1 MEDDDVFDG
10 MLNVYSTLRGQASPK
25 PDVSVLGY
33 SGAPASRDTS
43 HPFSDMATCSPLLG
57 PASSQALHGGFAS
70 SSALGP
76 GSLFSGLSPVMQHGS
91 AGPHGVSAGP
101 LQLPRAAVSS
111 PMTGACAGPGMPA
124 GSVAS
129 GFDGAV
135 SAAHAPRP
143 ARDLAGDVPFQ
154 ARVDSAPLPGQPHSS
169 GASWRPAGAASS
181 VPSSMPVGH
190 HGAAADT
197 WSHTDAP
204 GTLGGKA
211 VMLARRGGPAH
222 AGVMLPMGPAPAE
235 QEPARSD
242 HRQHGDALRSR
253 HGGKSGPTSPTTPR
267 APAAAAA
274 ARSAGAAARSDSR
287 SDATSTASPAAA
299 QSSPGSSDAPPSRG
313 GRSARRGAAGRR
325 VGEPSKKRRFLWDH
339 ELHRAFIAAVF
350 DIGVRQA
357 TPKSLFEAMRA
368 ILVQG
373 MPVELD
379 DGQPIPGGSAGL
391 AGYGGRDGPLHSA
404 GMVKAAHGGAKRQAA
419 ADAGGGAAG
428 RGSSASGGA
437 PAAVQSMAVLRH
449 DGCPDNMTSEHIKSH
464 LQKFRANVRKSRDAF
479 LQDYARAMR
488 EARARASEE
497 EAKTGAVANPPGF
510 STFPMAMPVHMQ
522 PERPPM
528 HRPDGS
534 LLYPPAMDAQV
545 AARLLKA
552 SKRRGGAARAKAEA
566 ALAAAGAQEPTLPLR
581 RSKRSRSDASLKDP
595 GAGALSK
602 PSMWPGGAPTAA
614 EVEVDVPLCSTVDEA
629 PGLLAFPAACLDDLA
644 GAGAGGSVFRGVC
657 QPDAV
662 DASAVSL
669 DAGAL
674 AARLLDALDG
684 QGIETPDQVRAMLPG
699 PRDASGSPAKRPRAA
714 APSDDGALAH
724 AAGDSSGSVAAG
736 STSQAPGAG
745 ALEGAAAA
753 ALRALALLA
762 QAQVPRVEKAPVRVV
777 ARLSLGQLAP
787 AMVEAGLDTT
797 SLMWPLLGPG
807 AVGPLG
813 PQHWKDP
820 LWAAVTPETGEE
832 DDPSEPQASSGGAV
846 SLPTVPASLEGL
858 IKTMQKRQTVHRTMQ
873 LQQADQARKYSAHPS
888 AAGSHPPTA
897 LDTVQALAGPIS
909 HLHHLQHLHHARQHR
924 AMPAGPSTVQAG
936 HPYAKAPPQPPHSA
950 GAKVEQASPF
960 QSARA
965 QPLQAPSP
973 GLDRPGS
980 HLADGVGGGSG
991 ARRRRASSLG
1001 LGLSMSPGADSDG
1014 GHIGEGR
1021 VPSPALFSFLADGFQ

>member
-57 PASSQALHGGFAS
+57 PASSQALH
-70 SSALGP
+70 
-76 GSLFSGLSPVMQHGS
+76 
-91 AGPHGVSAGP
+91 
-101 LQLPRAAVSS
+101 
-111 PMTGACAGPGMPA
+111 
-124 GSVAS
+124 
-129 GFDGAV
+129 
-135 SAAHAPRP
+135 
-143 ARDLAGDVPFQ
+143 
-154 ARVDSAPLPGQPHSS
+154 
-169 GASWRPAGAASS
+169 
-181 VPSSMPVGH
+181 
-190 HGAAADT
+190 
-197 WSHTDAP
+197 
-204 GTLGGKA
+204 
-211 VMLARRGGPAH
+211 
-222 AGVMLPMGPAPAE
+222 
-235 QEPARSD
+235 
-242 HRQHGDALRSR
+242 
-253 HGGKSGPTSPTTPR
+253 
-267 APAAAAA
+267 
-274 ARSAGAAARSDSR
+274 GAAARSDSR

-566 ALAAAGAQEPTLPLR
+566 ALAAAAAQEPTLPLR
-581 RSKRSRSDASLKDP
+581 RSKRSRSDASLKGP

-684 QGIETPDQVRAMLPG
+684 QGIETPDQ
-699 PRDASGSPAKRPRAA
+699 
-714 APSDDGALAH
+714 
-724 AAGDSSGSVAAG
+724 
-736 STSQAPGAG
+736 
-745 ALEGAAAA
+745 
-753 ALRALALLA
+753 
-762 QAQVPRVEKAPVRVV
+762 
-777 ARLSLGQLAP
+777 
-787 AMVEAGLDTT
+787 
-797 SLMWPLLGPG
+797 
-807 AVGPLG
+807 
-813 PQHWKDP
+813 
-820 LWAAVTPETGEE
+820 
-832 DDPSEPQASSGGAV
+832 PSEPQASSGGAV